1 MAKNSP
7 YGDNHRHG
15 AVKDR
20 TQFYNQRTGL
30 YYKRDKETGRIVNVK
45 TSSNTKFKG
54 VIIEK

>member
-15 AVKDR
+15 AVKAR
-20 TQFYNQRTGL
+20 TQFYNSKTGL
-30 YYKRDKETGRIVNVK
+30 YYKRDKETGRIMDVK

-54 VIIEK
+54 IIKEK